1 MKRLIT
7 LLLAVLYTFSSIGA
21 SVSTHYCMGKV
32 RKCQCAKPKNN
43 QKDHCCK
50 DTVKFVKSQDVH
62 AAKWSPVQ
70 TKESPLEQIISTD
83 FEIPYVVSSNART
96 KYIFEYPLLWSP
108 PPLYILYCNY
118 RI

>member
-1 MKRLIT
+1 
-7 LLLAVLYTFSSIGA
+7 
-21 SVSTHYCMGKV
+21 MGKV

-50 DTVKFVKSQDVH
+50 DTVKYVKSQDVH

-70 TKESPLEQIISTD
+70 KKETPLEQITSIA
-83 FEIPYVVSSNART
+83 FEVPYFAKVNASA
-96 KYIFEYPLLWSP
+96 KYQKQYPLSWSP
-108 PPLYILYCNY
+108 PPLYLLHCHY